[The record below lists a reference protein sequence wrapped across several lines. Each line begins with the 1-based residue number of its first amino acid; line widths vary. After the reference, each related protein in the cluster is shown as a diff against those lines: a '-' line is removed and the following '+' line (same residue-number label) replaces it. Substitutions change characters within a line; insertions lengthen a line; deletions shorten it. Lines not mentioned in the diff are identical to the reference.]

1 MSEEITNVNTVQ
13 QPTTTEGQ
21 TGAASAPQEN
31 SMVNVS
37 TENNT
42 VDNVQPAVGEQVEN
56 AQATDITDK
65 FVEPKPDV
73 NVEALQKQV
82 QEYQAKEQETREL
95 LSRLGTDGNTDIQV
109 LEAIKQRDII
119 DNQAQQAYVKLC
131 NKYGVDYRAENIE
144 ASAKALK
151 EKDPQAYYDL
161 QYELGQLDSIV
172 NEKRGV
178 IDNFITQ
185 KQVQTSLNKYGQFL
199 NASPALKQQ
208 LNSYLN
214 TVPLTDPVNQID
226 TFMQMATAIQREAI
240 EIGKILAQQQAQAQ
254 SPANVLNNS
263 VMAQQTSYAATPPKT
278 WTRQEI
284 AAMSDKEFAKYE
296 KEIDRAVREG
306 RVI

>member
-21 TGAASAPQEN
+21 TGAAPATQEN

-42 VDNVQPAVGEQVEN
+42 VDNVQPTVGEQVEN

-65 FVEPKPDV
+65 FVEPKQDV

-95 LSRLGTDGNTDIQV
+95 LSRLGTDGTTDIQV

-144 ASAKALK
+144 VSAKALK

-185 KQVQTSLNKYGQFL
+185 KQVQTSLNKYGQLL

-208 LNSYLN
+208 LNSYLD

>member
-21 TGAASAPQEN
+21 TGAAPATQEN

-65 FVEPKPDV
+65 FVEPKQDV

-178 IDNFITQ
+178 LDNFITQ
-185 KQVQTSLNKYGQFL
+185 KQVQTSLNKYGQLL

>member
-21 TGAASAPQEN
+21 TGTAPATQEN
-31 SMVNVS
+31 STVDVS

-42 VDNVQPAVGEQVEN
+42 VDNVQPAVGEANEN

-65 FVEPKPDV
+65 FVEPKQDV

-95 LSRLGTDGNTDIQV
+95 LSRLGTDGTTDIQV

-161 QYELGQLDSIV
+161 QYELGQLDNIV

-185 KQVQTSLNKYGQFL
+185 KQVQTSLSKYGQLL

-226 TFMQMATAIQREAI
+226 TFMQMATAIQSEAI

>member
-21 TGAASAPQEN
+21 TGAAPATQEN

-65 FVEPKPDV
+65 FVEPKQDV

-185 KQVQTSLNKYGQFL
+185 KQVQTSFNKYGQLL

>member
-21 TGAASAPQEN
+21 TGAAPATQEN

-42 VDNVQPAVGEQVEN
+42 VDNVQPAVGEQIEN

-65 FVEPKPDV
+65 FVEPKQDV

-95 LSRLGTDGNTDIQV
+95 LSRLGTDGTTDIQV

-161 QYELGQLDSIV
+161 QYELGQLDNIV

-185 KQVQTSLNKYGQFL
+185 KQVQTSLNKYGQLL

-226 TFMQMATAIQREAI
+226 TFMQIATAIQREAI

>member
-21 TGAASAPQEN
+21 TGAAPATQEN
-31 SMVNVS
+31 STVNVS

-42 VDNVQPAVGEQVEN
+42 VDNVQPTVGEQVEN

-185 KQVQTSLNKYGQFL
+185 KQVQTSLNKYGQLL
-199 NASPALKQQ
+199 NASPTLKQQ

>member
-21 TGAASAPQEN
+21 TGAAPATQEN

-95 LSRLGTDGNTDIQV
+95 LSRLGTDGTTDIQV

-131 NKYGVDYRAENIE
+131 NKYGVDYRAENID

-185 KQVQTSLNKYGQFL
+185 KQVQTSLNKYGQLL

>member
-21 TGAASAPQEN
+21 TGSAPATQEN
-31 SMVNVS
+31 STVDVS

-42 VDNVQPAVGEQVEN
+42 VDNVQPAVGEANEN

-95 LSRLGTDGNTDIQV
+95 LSRLGTDGTTDIQV

-185 KQVQTSLNKYGQFL
+185 KQVQTSLNKYGQLL

>member
-65 FVEPKPDV
+65 FVEPKQDV

-95 LSRLGTDGNTDIQV
+95 LSRLGTDGTTDIQV

-161 QYELGQLDSIV
+161 QYELGQLDNIV

-185 KQVQTSLNKYGQFL
+185 KQVQTSLNKYGQLL

-214 TVPLTDPVNQID
+214 TVPPTDPVNQID

>member
-1 MSEEITNVNTVQ
+1 M
-13 QPTTTEGQ
+13 
-21 TGAASAPQEN
+21 
-31 SMVNVS
+31 
-37 TENNT
+37 
-42 VDNVQPAVGEQVEN
+42 
-56 AQATDITDK
+56 
-65 FVEPKPDV
+65 
-73 NVEALQKQV
+73 
-82 QEYQAKEQETREL
+82 
-95 LSRLGTDGNTDIQV
+95 
-109 LEAIKQRDII
+109 EAIKQRDII
-119 DNQAQQAYVKLC
+119 DNQAQQVYVKLC

-185 KQVQTSLNKYGQFL
+185 KQVQTSLNKYGQLL

-208 LNSYLN
+208 LNSYMN

>member
-13 QPTTTEGQ
+13 QTTTTEGQ
-21 TGAASAPQEN
+21 TGSAPATQEN
-31 SMVNVS
+31 STVNVS

-42 VDNVQPAVGEQVEN
+42 VENVQPAVGEVNEN

-95 LSRLGTDGNTDIQV
+95 LSRLGTDGTTDIQV

-161 QYELGQLDSIV
+161 QYELGQLDNIV

-185 KQVQTSLNKYGQFL
+185 KQVQSSLKQYGQLL

-214 TVPLTDPVNQID
+214 SVPLTDPVNQIN

>member
-1 MSEEITNVNTVQ
+1 MTEEFTNVNTVQ

-21 TGAASAPQEN
+21 TGAAPATQEN

-42 VDNVQPAVGEQVEN
+42 VDNVQPTVGEQVEN

-65 FVEPKPDV
+65 FVEPKQDV

-95 LSRLGTDGNTDIQV
+95 LSRLGTDGTTDIQV

-185 KQVQTSLNKYGQFL
+185 KQVQTSLNKYGQLL

-208 LNSYLN
+208 FNSYLN

>member
-21 TGAASAPQEN
+21 TGAAPATQEN
-31 SMVNVS
+31 STVNVS

-65 FVEPKPDV
+65 FVEPKQDV

-95 LSRLGTDGNTDIQV
+95 LSRLGTDGTTDIQV

-185 KQVQTSLNKYGQFL
+185 KQVQTSLNKYGQLL

-306 RVI
+306 RVV

>member
-21 TGAASAPQEN
+21 TGAAPATQEN

-42 VDNVQPAVGEQVEN
+42 VDNVQPAVGEQTEN

-95 LSRLGTDGNTDIQV
+95 LSRLGTDGTTDIQV

-178 IDNFITQ
+178 IDNFISQ
-185 KQVQTSLNKYGQFL
+185 KQVQTSLNKYGQLL

>member
-21 TGAASAPQEN
+21 TGTAPATQEN
-31 SMVNVS
+31 STVNVS

-42 VDNVQPAVGEQVEN
+42 VDNVQPAVGEQTEN

-95 LSRLGTDGNTDIQV
+95 LSRLGTDGTTDIQV

-185 KQVQTSLNKYGQFL
+185 KQVQTSLNEYGQLL

>member
-21 TGAASAPQEN
+21 TGTAPATQEN
-31 SMVNVS
+31 STVNVS

-42 VDNVQPAVGEQVEN
+42 VDNVQPAVGEQTEN

-95 LSRLGTDGNTDIQV
+95 LSRLGTDGTTDIQV

-185 KQVQTSLNKYGQFL
+185 KQVQTSLNKYGQLL

-226 TFMQMATAIQREAI
+226 TFMQIATAIQREAI

>member
-21 TGAASAPQEN
+21 TGAAPATQEN

-65 FVEPKPDV
+65 FVEPKQDV

-95 LSRLGTDGNTDIQV
+95 LSRLGTDGTTDIQV

-185 KQVQTSLNKYGQFL
+185 KQVQTSLNKYGQLL

-214 TVPLTDPVNQID
+214 TVSLTDPVNQID

>member
-21 TGAASAPQEN
+21 TGSAPATQEN
-31 SMVNVS
+31 STVDVS

-42 VDNVQPAVGEQVEN
+42 VDNVQPAVGEANEN

-65 FVEPKPDV
+65 FVEPKQDV

-95 LSRLGTDGNTDIQV
+95 LSRLGTDGTTDIQV

-185 KQVQTSLNKYGQFL
+185 KQVQTSLNKYGQLL

-226 TFMQMATAIQREAI
+226 TFMQMATAIQREAV

>member
-21 TGAASAPQEN
+21 TGAAPATQEN

-65 FVEPKPDV
+65 FVEPKQDV

-161 QYELGQLDSIV
+161 QYELGQLDNIV

-185 KQVQTSLNKYGQFL
+185 KQVQTSLSKYGQLL

-240 EIGKILAQQQAQAQ
+240 EIGKILTQQQAQAQ

>member
-13 QPTTTEGQ
+13 QPTTTEEA

-31 SMVNVS
+31 STVNVS

-161 QYELGQLDSIV
+161 QYELGQLDNIV

-185 KQVQTSLNKYGQFL
+185 KQVQTSLNKYGQLL

>member
-21 TGAASAPQEN
+21 TGSAPATQEN
-31 SMVNVS
+31 STVNVS

-42 VDNVQPAVGEQVEN
+42 VDNVQPAVGEANEN

-65 FVEPKPDV
+65 FVEPKQDV

-95 LSRLGTDGNTDIQV
+95 LSRLGTDGTTDIQV

-161 QYELGQLDSIV
+161 QYELGQLDNIV

-185 KQVQTSLNKYGQFL
+185 KQVQTSLNKYGQLL

-263 VMAQQTSYAATPPKT
+263 VMAQQTSYTATPPKT

>member
-21 TGAASAPQEN
+21 TGTAPATQEN
-31 SMVNVS
+31 STVDVS

-42 VDNVQPAVGEQVEN
+42 VDNVQPAVGEANEN

-65 FVEPKPDV
+65 FVEPKQDV

-95 LSRLGTDGNTDIQV
+95 LSRLGTDGTTDIQV

-131 NKYGVDYRAENIE
+131 NKYGVDYGAENIE

-161 QYELGQLDSIV
+161 QYELGQLDNIV

-185 KQVQTSLNKYGQFL
+185 KQVQTSLSKYGQLL

-263 VMAQQTSYAATPPKT
+263 VMAQQTSYSTTPPKT

>member
-21 TGAASAPQEN
+21 TGTAPATQEN
-31 SMVNVS
+31 STVDVS

-42 VDNVQPAVGEQVEN
+42 VDNVQPAVGEQTEN

-161 QYELGQLDSIV
+161 QYELGQLDNIV

-185 KQVQTSLNKYGQFL
+185 KQAQTSLNKYGQLL

>member
-21 TGAASAPQEN
+21 TGAAPATQEN

-65 FVEPKPDV
+65 FVEPKQDV

-95 LSRLGTDGNTDIQV
+95 LSRLGTDGTTDIQV

-185 KQVQTSLNKYGQFL
+185 KQVQTSLNKYRQLF

>member
-65 FVEPKPDV
+65 FVEPKQDV

-109 LEAIKQRDII
+109 LEAIKQRDMI

-161 QYELGQLDSIV
+161 QYELGQLDNIV

-185 KQVQTSLNKYGQFL
+185 KQVQTSLNKYGQLL

-306 RVI
+306 RII

>member
-21 TGAASAPQEN
+21 TGSAPATQEN
-31 SMVNVS
+31 STVDVS

-42 VDNVQPAVGEQVEN
+42 VDNVQPAVGEANEN

-65 FVEPKPDV
+65 FVEPKQDV

-95 LSRLGTDGNTDIQV
+95 LSRLGTDGTTDIQV

-185 KQVQTSLNKYGQFL
+185 KQVQTSLNKYGQLL

>member
-21 TGAASAPQEN
+21 TGAAPATQEN
-31 SMVNVS
+31 STVNVS

-42 VDNVQPAVGEQVEN
+42 VDNVQPAVGEQTEN

-95 LSRLGTDGNTDIQV
+95 LSRLGTDGTTDIQV

-161 QYELGQLDSIV
+161 QYELGQLDNIV

-185 KQVQTSLNKYGQFL
+185 KQVQTSLNKFGQLL

>member
-13 QPTTTEGQ
+13 QTTTTEGQ
-21 TGAASAPQEN
+21 TGTAPATQEN

-65 FVEPKPDV
+65 FVEPKQDV

-95 LSRLGTDGNTDIQV
+95 LSRLGTDGTTDIQV

-185 KQVQTSLNKYGQFL
+185 KQVQTSLNKYGQLL

-226 TFMQMATAIQREAI
+226 TFMQIATAIQREAI

>member
-65 FVEPKPDV
+65 FVEPKQDV

-95 LSRLGTDGNTDIQV
+95 LSRLGTDGTTDIQV

-185 KQVQTSLNKYGQFL
+185 KQVQTSLNKYGQLL

-208 LNSYLN
+208 LNSYMN

>member
-21 TGAASAPQEN
+21 TGAAPATQEN

-65 FVEPKPDV
+65 FVEPKQDV

-95 LSRLGTDGNTDIQV
+95 LSRLGTDGTTDIQV

-119 DNQAQQAYVKLC
+119 DNQAQQAYVNLC

-161 QYELGQLDSIV
+161 QYELGQLDNIV

-185 KQVQTSLNKYGQFL
+185 KQVQTSLNKYGQLL

>member
-21 TGAASAPQEN
+21 TGAAPATQEN

-65 FVEPKPDV
+65 FVEPKQDV

-185 KQVQTSLNKYGQFL
+185 KQVQTSLNKYGQLL

-240 EIGKILAQQQAQAQ
+240 EIGKILTQQQAQAQ

>member
-42 VDNVQPAVGEQVEN
+42 VENVQPAVGEANEN

-65 FVEPKPDV
+65 FVEPKQDV

-178 IDNFITQ
+178 IDNFIIQ
-185 KQVQTSLNKYGQFL
+185 KQVQTNLNKYGQLL

>member
-21 TGAASAPQEN
+21 TGAAPATQEN
-31 SMVNVS
+31 STVNVS

-42 VDNVQPAVGEQVEN
+42 VDNVQPTVGEQVEN

-73 NVEALQKQV
+73 NVESLQKQV

-161 QYELGQLDSIV
+161 QYELGQLDNIV

-178 IDNFITQ
+178 IDNFVTQ
-185 KQVQTSLNKYGQFL
+185 KQVQTSLNKYGQLL

>member
-21 TGAASAPQEN
+21 TGAAPATQEN

-42 VDNVQPAVGEQVEN
+42 VDNVQPTVGEQVEN

-65 FVEPKPDV
+65 FVEPKQDV

-95 LSRLGTDGNTDIQV
+95 LSRLGTDGTTDIQV

-161 QYELGQLDSIV
+161 QYELGLLDSIV

-185 KQVQTSLNKYGQFL
+185 KQVQTSLNKYGQLL

-214 TVPLTDPVNQID
+214 TVPPTDPVNQID

>member
-21 TGAASAPQEN
+21 TGAAPATQEN
-31 SMVNVS
+31 STVNVS

-42 VDNVQPAVGEQVEN
+42 VDNVQPTVGEQVEN

-65 FVEPKPDV
+65 FVEPKQDV

-95 LSRLGTDGNTDIQV
+95 LSRLGTDGTTDIQV

-144 ASAKALK
+144 ASAKALR

-161 QYELGQLDSIV
+161 QYELGQLDNVV

-185 KQVQTSLNKYGQFL
+185 KQVQTSLNKYGQLL

>member
-13 QPTTTEGQ
+13 QSTTTEGQ
-21 TGAASAPQEN
+21 TGSAPATQEN
-31 SMVNVS
+31 STVNVS

-42 VDNVQPAVGEQVEN
+42 VDNVQSAVGEANEN

-65 FVEPKPDV
+65 FVEPKQDV

-95 LSRLGTDGNTDIQV
+95 LSRLGTDGTTDIQV

-185 KQVQTSLNKYGQFL
+185 KQVQTSLNKYGQLL

-240 EIGKILAQQQAQAQ
+240 EIGKIFAQQQAQAQ

>member
-31 SMVNVS
+31 STVNVS

-119 DNQAQQAYVKLC
+119 DNQAQQTYVKLC

-185 KQVQTSLNKYGQFL
+185 KQVQTSLNKYGQLL

-226 TFMQMATAIQREAI
+226 TFMQMATVIQREAI

>member
-65 FVEPKPDV
+65 FVEPKQDV

-95 LSRLGTDGNTDIQV
+95 LSRLGTDGTTDIQV

-151 EKDPQAYYDL
+151 EKNPQAYYDL

-185 KQVQTSLNKYGQFL
+185 KQVQTSLNKYGQLL

>member
-31 SMVNVS
+31 STVNVS

-65 FVEPKPDV
+65 FVEPKQDV

-95 LSRLGTDGNTDIQV
+95 LSRLGTDGTTDIQV

-161 QYELGQLDSIV
+161 QHELGQLDSIV

-185 KQVQTSLNKYGQFL
+185 KQVQTSLNKYGQLL

>member
-1 MSEEITNVNTVQ
+1 MTEESTNVNTVQ
-13 QPTTTEGQ
+13 QTTTTAGQ
-21 TGAASAPQEN
+21 TGTAPATQEN
-31 SMVNVS
+31 STVNVS

-65 FVEPKPDV
+65 FVEPKQDV

-95 LSRLGTDGNTDIQV
+95 LSRLGTDGTTDIQV

-161 QYELGQLDSIV
+161 QYELGQLDNIV

-185 KQVQTSLNKYGQFL
+185 KQVQTSLNKYGQLL

-226 TFMQMATAIQREAI
+226 TFMQMASAIQREAI